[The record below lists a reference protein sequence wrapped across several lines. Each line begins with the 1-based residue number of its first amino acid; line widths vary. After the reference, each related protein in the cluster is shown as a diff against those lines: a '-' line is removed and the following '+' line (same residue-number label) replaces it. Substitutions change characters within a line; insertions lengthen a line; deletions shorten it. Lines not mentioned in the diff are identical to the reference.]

1 MDWFYYSN
9 NTHVVLLIST
19 GKLFAGFDQ
28 PSIQLLSLI
37 LTFTG
42 LIHDSRCYWQL
53 IITSVYKSVRKIQ
66 YCKLDCVLSSSPY
79 PLMDSDRLRGG
90 ICPRP
95 ILFFFL
101 SEKVII

>member
-1 MDWFYYSN
+1 MFHQPGNNIFCMDWFYYSN

-42 LIHDSRCYWQL
+42 LIHVVRCGN
-53 IITSVYKSVRKIQ
+53 IIISVCESVHEIQ
-66 YCKLDCVLSSSPY
+66 YCK
-79 PLMDSDRLRGG
+79 
-90 ICPRP
+90 
-95 ILFFFL
+95 
-101 SEKVII
+101 